1 MPHTHAHSPQKIIPV
16 ILSGGMGTRLWP
28 MSRESYPK
36 QFLKLSSPDSSLIQ
50 ETILRL
56 RSLEPFESL
65 IVVSNVEHRFLVAE
79 QLLKAGVSSPSI
91 LLEPCG
97 RNTAPALAVAAE
109 YIKEKFGDALMLVLP
124 SDHIIRDTN
133 AFLAGVKRAA
143 EIAQQG
149 YLVTFGITPEYAETG
164 YGYIK
169 SGKAIDKKLGISEVA
184 AFVEKPDLA
193 TAEQYVASKEYLWN
207 SGMFLFPASLYLEE
221 LVSFEPK
228 MSSLCASAVKGRL
241 DEKDFIRLEE
251 TAFAKAPS
259 LSIDYAVMEKTK
271 KAAMV
276 ALDCGWN
283 DAGSWDSLWRIGA
296 KNKDGNVQIGT
307 SYTVNTKNSYLSC
320 TDGPSIATIGVKD
333 LVIISTKD
341 SVLVASKE
349 SAQDIK
355 QLVEHIRSENKS
367 LIANHRRVYRPWG
380 YYDSIDS
387 ASRHQVKRINV
398 KPGAKLSL
406 QMHYHRAEHWI
417 IVRGTAKVV
426 CGGNEKILVENESIY
441 IPQGVTHR
449 IENPGRIDLDI
460 IEVQTGSYLEED
472 DIVRFEDKYGRNEK
486 IITTS

>member
-1 MPHTHAHSPQKIIPV
+1 MPHLPNVMPQKIIPV

-36 QFLKLSSPDSSLIQ
+36 QFLKLSSPDASLIQ
-50 ETILRL
+50 ETVLRL
-56 RSLEPFESL
+56 SGLEPFETL
-65 IVVSNVEHRFLVAE
+65 IVVSNLEHRFLVAE
-79 QLLKAGVSSPSI
+79 QLLKAGVTSPSI
-91 LLEPCG
+91 ILEPCG
-97 RNTAPALAVAAE
+97 RNTAPAVAVAAE
-109 YIKEKFGDALMLVLP
+109 YIRERFGDALMLVLP
-124 SDHIIRDTN
+124 SDHIIKDKKT
-133 AFLAGVKRAA
+133 FLAGIERASA
-143 EIAQQG
+143 LAQEG

-169 SGKAIDKKLGISEVA
+169 HGKAIEGTAEAYAVS
-184 AFVEKPDLA
+184 AFIEKPDA
-193 TAEQYVASKEYLWN
+193 KTAEQYVASKEYLWN
-207 SGMFLFPASLYLEE
+207 SGMFLFPASAYLDE
-221 LVSFEPK
+221 LAELQPHIST
-228 MSSLCASAVKGRL
+228 LCATAIRNRL
-241 DEKDFIRLEE
+241 EEKDFIRLEE
-251 TAFAKAPS
+251 QAFSRTPS
-259 LSIDYAVMEKTK
+259 LSIDYAVMEKTR
-271 KAAMV
+271 KAAVV

-283 DAGSWDSLWRIGA
+283 DAGSWDSLWRIGT
-296 KNKDGNVQIGT
+296 KNKDGNVLVGT
-307 SYTVNTKNSYLSC
+307 SYNINTKNSYVSC
-320 TDGPSIATIGVKD
+320 EDGPAVSTLGVDD

-341 SVLVASKE
+341 SVLVAKKQCS
-349 SAQDIK
+349 QDIK
-355 QLVEHIRSENKS
+355 LLVEHVRSQDKS

-380 YYDSIDS
+380 YYHSIDS

-449 IENPGRIDLDI
+449 IENPGKIDLDI

-486 IITTS
+486 AKIIS